1 MSDHPWID
9 GYNEAIRLIGTLL
22 ESEARYWW
30 ERDAPPTPIPG
41 AQAVAQRMDVMA
53 EVVRNMKSGAAE

>member
-1 MSDHPWID
+1 MNDHPWID

-30 ERDAPPTPIPG
+30 DRDAPPIPTPC
-41 AQAVAQRMDVMA
+41 AQVVAQRMDVMA
-53 EVVRNMKSGAAE
+53 KVVRNMKSEAGR